1 MKRTWPIIAVADV
14 VKSTEWYMTLLDAQN
29 THVGGTV
36 FDQVIAEDGTIL
48 LCLHHWGP
56 SGPRK
61 DHVWPSLADPRSDAG
76 NGFLCWFVV
85 NDFDAAWERA
95 QALSARIVESPN
107 TNNGTGMPAFMLRV
121 PDGYYIV
128 VNKAR
133 TV

>member
-14 VKSTEWYMTLLDAQN
+14 VKSTEWYVRLLDAQN
-29 THVGGTV
+29 THTGGTV
-36 FDQVIAEDGTIL
+36 FDQVIAKDGSIL

-56 SGPRK
+56 SGPRG
-61 DHVWPSLADPRSDAG
+61 DHLWPSLADPNTNAG

-85 NDFDAAWERA
+85 HDFDAAWERA
-95 QALSARIVESPN
+95 QALGARIEEPPN
-107 TNNGTGMPAFMLRV
+107 TNNGTGMPAFKVRD
-121 PDGYYIV
+121 PDGYYVV